1 MFEWREDELI
11 GYDEQNLN
19 KVRKLG
25 DLKKGR
31 RRKAQVASWKVKEKD

>member
-1 MFEWREDELI
+1 MYEWREDELI
-11 GYDEQNLN
+11 GYDEQNLK

-31 RRKAQVASWKVKEKD
+31 RRKAWTQVNDKVE